1 LSYLNNI
8 HLRAF
13 NLAYVL
19 STSILELVT

>member
-1 LSYLNNI
+1 LNNI

-13 NLAYVL
+13 NIAFDL

>member
-1 LSYLNNI
+1 LINI

-13 NLAYVL
+13 NIAFDL